1 MKLRDDLELEST
13 VLTGQ
18 LNGKREGREGQ
29 Y

>member
-1 MKLRDDLELEST
+1 MKLRDDLELESA